1 MVREDNIGMRILLVG
16 LHRFTQPVGLC
27 RYTANLFYSLKREKE
42 LEVILA
48 LGEWQKKYYEQA
60 LRLNVDDTNIIWV
73 GLEKPGISRYRWYLR
88 DAPMLARQLSANA
101 VHAAFPVPFIRSR
114 FPCPIVTTVHDLYAY
129 DSPASIGY
137 PNVWLNKLVL
147 KQNIRSSDAIISI
160 SQFTKD
166 SLLKWFP
173 DVEGRMP
180 LPVVY
185 QGVSAGM
192 MESAES
198 QLPKTAPGKFLLCV
212 AQHRKNKNLDLIID
226 AYCRAVEKGVIQ
238 ESMQLI
244 IVGSDGPETPRLKPM
259 MERNKGVRF
268 LSAIPEEQLVDL
280 YRSCDALIC
289 ASSIEGFCLPVAE
302 ALSFSRKVVCS
313 DIPILREVAGER
325 GTYFALEPRSSG
337 ALVEAIREC
346 LKSSQDQTSPSA
358 AVPRHSGEAVARVY
372 RNVLNRSLCDF
383 APAEDT
389 QRRTESFGDQRV

>member
-1 MVREDNIGMRILLVG
+1 
-16 LHRFTQPVGLC
+16 
-27 RYTANLFYSLKREKE
+27 
-42 LEVILA
+42 
-48 LGEWQKKYYEQA
+48 
-60 LRLNVDDTNIIWV
+60 
-73 GLEKPGISRYRWYLR
+73 
-88 DAPMLARQLSANA
+88 
-101 VHAAFPVPFIRSR
+101 
-114 FPCPIVTTVHDLYAY
+114 
-129 DSPASIGY
+129 
-137 PNVWLNKLVL
+137 VWLNKLVL

-185 QGVSAGM
+185 QGVSAGI
-192 MESAES
+192 MESVES
-198 QLPKTAPGKFLLCV
+198 QLPKTAPSGKFLLCV

-238 ESMQLI
+238 KSMQLI

-268 LSAIPEEQLVDL
+268 LSAIPEEELVEL

-302 ALSFSRKVVCS
+302 ALSFSRRVVCS
-313 DIPILREVAGER
+313 DIPILREVAGAR
-325 GTYFALEPRSSG
+325 GTYFALEPRSPG

-346 LKSSQDQTSPSA
+346 LNSGQDQTSTSA
-358 AVPRHSGEAVARVY
+358 GVLRHSGEAVARVY

-383 APAEDT
+383 GNAEDAP
-389 QRRTESFGDQRV
+389 RRTESFAD

>member
-1 MVREDNIGMRILLVG
+1 MRILLVG
-16 LHRFTQPVGLC
+16 LHRFTQPLGLC

-42 LEVILA
+42 LEVILV

-60 LRLNVDDTNIIWV
+60 LRLNVDDPNIIWV
-73 GLEKPGISRYRWYLR
+73 DLEKPGISRYRWYLR
-88 DAPMLARQLSANA
+88 DAPMLAWQLGADA

-173 DVEGRMP
+173 DVEGRIP

-185 QGVSAGM
+185 QGISAGM
-192 MESAES
+192 MESVES
-198 QLPKTAPGKFLLCV
+198 QLPTAAFSGNFLLCV
-212 AQHRKNKNLDLIID
+212 AQHRRNKNLDLIID

-244 IVGSDGPETPRLKPM
+244 IVGSDGPETPRLKRM
-259 MERNKGVRF
+259 MERNEGVRF
-268 LSAIPEEQLVDL
+268 LSAIPEEELVGL

-302 ALSFSRKVVCS
+302 ALSFSRRVVCS

-325 GTYFALEPRSSG
+325 GTYFALEPRSPG

-346 LKSSQDQTSPSA
+346 LKSGQDQTLTSA
-358 AVPRHSGEAVARVY
+358 GVLRHSGEAVARVY
-372 RNVLNRSLCDF
+372 MNVLNHSLCDF
-383 APAEDT
+383 GNAGDAP
-389 QRRTESFGDQRV
+389 RRTESYAD